1 MIVLKILREGKF
13 QKDFL
18 SAVKYIPSFYN
29 VEEVSGVNRFIFN
42 TATGA
47 ILKTSKDIEKI
58 ENFSVSQKIQLIK
71 NGFLVPENTEEFIDY
86 FSKIKPTNKEKPS
99 FFTIIP
105 TTACN
110 AKCFYC
116 YEEGYCKQTMSAKT
130 ISDVTHYLITNIKD
144 TDKFVLDWYG
154 GEPLLCVSAIDSI
167 IQTIKAK
174 VNLQDKHWE
183 SSITTNATLF
193 NPDLINKA
201 VLEWQLKSAHITI
214 DGIEDDHNKRK
225 NISLNGKSAFQSTIN
240 NIYLLLQKNV
250 NINLRIHL
258 DNNNKDD
265 FSAIIKS
272 IEPFFAFQ
280 NFHLFPTYLFP
291 PEFCMTDSYICDEE
305 KEKLFYDI
313 FKILNKTGYSNLIDS
328 FPYPKTCGCFATKS
342 NTVVISPN
350 GSLHSCV
357 QEFLNTEDWIND
369 EKFFEYP
376 SSVEGC
382 KECTYF
388 PICLGGCVHNRSLHG
403 TVRTPCVRNR
413 YIIKPLLQLISE

>member
-116 YEEGYCKQTMSAKT
+116 YEEGYCKQTMSVKT

-240 NIYLLLQKNV
+240 NIYLLL
-250 NINLRIHL
+250 
-258 DNNNKDD
+258 
-265 FSAIIKS
+265 
-272 IEPFFAFQ
+272 
-280 NFHLFPTYLFP
+280 
-291 PEFCMTDSYICDEE
+291 
-305 KEKLFYDI
+305 
-313 FKILNKTGYSNLIDS
+313 
-328 FPYPKTCGCFATKS
+328 
-342 NTVVISPN
+342 
-350 GSLHSCV
+350 
-357 QEFLNTEDWIND
+357 
-369 EKFFEYP
+369 
-376 SSVEGC
+376 
-382 KECTYF
+382 
-388 PICLGGCVHNRSLHG
+388 
-403 TVRTPCVRNR
+403 
-413 YIIKPLLQLISE
+413 

>member
-116 YEEGYCKQTMSAKT
+116 YEEGYCKQTMSVKT

-214 DGIEDDHNKRK
+214 DGIEDDHNL
-225 NISLNGKSAFQSTIN
+225 SL
-240 NIYLLLQKNV
+240 
-250 NINLRIHL
+250 IH
-258 DNNNKDD
+258 
-265 FSAIIKS
+265 I
-272 IEPFFAFQ
+272 
-280 NFHLFPTYLFP
+280 
-291 PEFCMTDSYICDEE
+291 
-305 KEKLFYDI
+305 
-313 FKILNKTGYSNLIDS
+313 
-328 FPYPKTCGCFATKS
+328 
-342 NTVVISPN
+342 
-350 GSLHSCV
+350 
-357 QEFLNTEDWIND
+357 
-369 EKFFEYP
+369 
-376 SSVEGC
+376 
-382 KECTYF
+382 
-388 PICLGGCVHNRSLHG
+388 
-403 TVRTPCVRNR
+403 
-413 YIIKPLLQLISE
+413 